1 MRELIS
7 ENNQIEYKEAKNSFP
22 KEAWKTICAF
32 ANTKGGYLILG
43 ISENNG
49 EPIVSGIKDENKILK
64 EFWDIINS
72 DSKINL
78 NNFDENN
85 IEIKEIDEKKIIEI
99 KIDEVNY
106 KDKPIYLNGQIN
118 NTYIRQGEGDYRASE
133 EDIASFFRNNIN
145 FLDNELI
152 EGYTIEDLDIASI
165 EKFIKMVKDRD
176 INNRYDNMNNIEI
189 LKECSVIRKNR
200 KSREDNLTFG
210 GLLFLGKYDSI
221 KEYIPHFH
229 LEYIN
234 KTNTS
239 FMDNVRYKDR
249 IATGD
254 INYPNLNLFN
264 FYFEVYNKIVKQDNF
279 SFNLDEESM
288 IRNNNLTKIKIILRE
303 TLANTIIHADYKD
316 KKEVKIEMYNH
327 YFDFFNPG
335 GMRVSTREFFEE
347 SLSLPRNTIVETLFR
362 KLGVCERMGSGGI
375 TILKNVI
382 DQNLKKPEIKSENN
396 ETFMR
401 IWKVDLADSDSTLN
415 ENEKLLL
422 KRITKSKI
430 LTTKQ
435 AMEILNLKRDATL
448 KVFNS
453 LINKNYIE
461 KKGNGRSIKY
471 VLKENYEDELAT
483 MEHLFREMRKLRDKI

>member
-1 MRELIS
+1 MRELTS

-22 KEAWKTICAF
+22 KEAWKTISAF

-43 ISENNG
+43 VSEKDG
-49 EPIVSGIKDENKILK
+49 TPIVSGVRDEDKILK
-64 EFWDIINS
+64 EFWDTINS

-78 NNFDENN
+78 NGFDENN
-85 IEIKEIDEKKIIEI
+85 IEINEVDEKKVIKI

-106 KDKPIYLNGQIN
+106 KDKPVYLNGQIN
-118 NTYIRQGEGDYRASE
+118 STYIRQGEGDYRANE
-133 EDIASFFRNNIN
+133 EDIASFFRNNID

-152 EGYTIEDLDIASI
+152 EDYTTEDLDKTSV
-165 EKFIKMVKDRD
+165 ESFINKVKNRD
-176 INNRYDNMNNIEI
+176 INNRYEDMSELEI
-189 LKECSVIRKNR
+189 LKDCGVIRKNR
-200 KSREDNLTFG
+200 RNKEENLTFG

-239 FMDNVRYKDR
+239 FVDNVRYKDR
-249 IATGD
+249 VATGD
-254 INYPNLNLFN
+254 INFPNLNLFN

-279 SFNLDEESM
+279 SFNLDENSM
-288 IRNNNLTKIKIILRE
+288 IRDNNLTKIKIILRE

-316 KKEVKIEMYNH
+316 KKEVKIEVYNH

-335 GMRVSTREFFEE
+335 EMRVSTREFFEE
-347 SLSLPRNTIVETLFR
+347 SLSLPRNTIIETLFR

-401 IWKVDLADSDSTLN
+401 IWKVDLADSDSTLK
-415 ENEKLLL
+415 ENEKILL

-430 LTTKQ
+430 LTTKE

-453 LINKNYIE
+453 LIDKGYIE

-471 VLKENYEDELAT
+471 LLKENYEDELAT
-483 MEHLFREMRKLRDKI
+483 MEHIFREIRKLRYKR